1 MVVRIA
7 DGKTVPILG
16 VGDVGPLTNV
26 FHVPSLVYDL
36 ISESQLDK
44 EGKYLECVNGVR
56 TMRDS
61 RDGPVFFRAH
71 MNVGGLYI
79 VDPQYIDIDDYE
91 YDLAPFIALQTKAE
105 AIDILHKVLGH
116 VHVER
121 IQEMVKEKR
130 LTWSHESAPVNLKK
144 YSTPCVACELAKS
157 KRSSHTNRIR
167 VPLEPGSLIYVDV
180 WGPCEVM
187 SLINENVYTI
197 GFIDAATKRA

>member
-44 EGKYLECVNGVR
+44 EGKYLECHGGVR

-71 MNVGGLYI
+71 MNTGGLYI
-79 VDPQYIDIDDYE
+79 VEPRYIDIDGYE
-91 YDLAPFIALQTKAE
+91 YDTSSFIALQTKAE

-116 VHVER
+116 VHVEH

-144 YSTPCVACELAKS
+144 YSTPCVA
-157 KRSSHTNRIR
+157 
-167 VPLEPGSLIYVDV
+167 G
-180 WGPCEVM
+180 M
-187 SLINENVYTI
+187 
-197 GFIDAATKRA
+197 